1 MSRRT
6 RVYDESAEGGDED
19 RVQIETPAETTHEDM
34 AVKDAVKEIFS
45 RMDAQF
51 REIKESLYV
60 SVHGCRIWM
69 HLCLFCRNTLI
80 KRAHICLFCMLLVSQ
95 DQRR

>member
-1 MSRRT
+1 MKRQT
-6 RVYDESAEGGDED
+6 RVDDESVEGEEVH
-19 RVQIETPAETTHEDM
+19 RSSRLPASSVQTETLAETTHEDM

-60 SVHGCRIWM
+60 SVHGCRVWM
-69 HLCLFCRNTLI
+69 HL
-80 KRAHICLFCMLLVSQ
+80 
-95 DQRR
+95 

>member
-1 MSRRT
+1 MKRQT
-6 RVYDESAEGGDED
+6 RVDDESVEGKED
-19 RVQIETPAETTHEDM
+19 RSSRLPVSSVQTETLAEATHEDM

-60 SVHGCRIWM
+60 SVHGCRVWM
-69 HLCLFCRNTLI
+69 HL
-80 KRAHICLFCMLLVSQ
+80 
-95 DQRR
+95 

>member
-1 MSRRT
+1 MKRQT
-6 RVYDESAEGGDED
+6 RVDDESVEGEED
-19 RVQIETPAETTHEDM
+19 RSSRLPVSSVQTETLAETTHEDM

-60 SVHGCRIWM
+60 SVHGCRVWM
-69 HLCLFCRNTLI
+69 HL
-80 KRAHICLFCMLLVSQ
+80 
-95 DQRR
+95 